1 MRRLPI
7 SANSETLRSVAVN
20 AKQILEDHP
29 VTTLV
34 VGREQSIEW
43 IIRRMPGVV
52 YRCSADPQL
61 TMHALTHGVTDLLG
75 YPAGDFIDNAVRSWA
90 SVIHPEDRGPLAE
103 LLSTMLESGPGQPVQ
118 IEYRLLT
125 ADGRERWVQ
134 QKAWVVCDEQGAAVG
149 LEGFIFEV
157 TEHRLMQLA
166 EAERLVAYERHQRA
180 LVALATNAAVAE
192 GRLEEFVSLT
202 TRLVADA
209 VVVDRV
215 GVWLFDDR
223 RSNLQLV
230 DLYTRNS
237 ETHERGPLL
246 AVADCPVYFAALNSG
261 RTVVAPDAQH
271 HPHTREFVDAY
282 LRPNGIVGMLDAV
295 IRVSGEVV
303 GILCL
308 EQVAEPREWQRHE
321 VEFAGEV
328 ADQLALALHNRAR
341 IAAQAREK
349 LLQEQLLHSQKMDAL
364 GRLAGGVAH
373 DFNNLL
379 MAISGSAE
387 LLDMRLQDAT
397 LRSSAQDI
405 IDASQRASELT
416 EQLRAFSR
424 QQPLALQDIDLCVTV
439 RKLGR
444 MLRRSLG
451 RGVKLVVSVPDEPVI
466 VHATEGLLQQ
476 LLTNLLVNAR
486 DAVSHDG
493 RIEIMVEVVEFSESI
508 NDLPESLPVGRYA
521 SMCVM
526 DDGVGMPPEVQ
537 ARVFE
542 PFFTTKPAGEG
553 TGLGLAT
560 VYSIARR
567 CEGTV
572 KLMSE
577 VDEGSQFYVLL
588 PLVE

>member
-1 MRRLPI
+1 
-7 SANSETLRSVAVN
+7 VN
-20 AKQILEDHP
+20 AKEILEDTP
-29 VTTLV
+29 TTTLV
-34 VGREQSIEW
+34 VGGEQSFEW

-52 YRCSADPQL
+52 YRCSADPLL

-90 SVIHPEDRGPLAE
+90 SVVHPEDRGPLVE
-103 LLSTMLESGPGQPVQ
+103 LLSATLASGPAQPAQV
-118 IEYRLLT
+118 EYRLLT

-134 QKAWVVCDEQGAAVG
+134 HKAWVVRDEKGAAVG

-180 LVALATNAAVAE
+180 LVALATNMAVVE
-192 GRLEEFVSLT
+192 GRIEDLVALT
-202 TRLVADA
+202 TEVVADA
-209 VVVDRV
+209 VEVERV

-223 RSNLQLV
+223 RAQLQLV
-230 DLYTRNS
+230 DLYRRS
-237 ETHERGPLL
+237 PEVHERGLSL
-246 AVADCPVYFAALNSG
+246 ATADYPVYFAAVSSG
-261 RTVVAPDAQH
+261 RTLVIDDAEH
-271 HPHTREFVDAY
+271 DPHALEFADVY
-282 LRPNGIVGMLDAV
+282 LRPNAVVGMIDAA
-295 IRVSGEVV
+295 IRVGGEVV
-303 GILCL
+303 GIICL
-308 EQVAEPREWQRHE
+308 EQVTEPRVWQRHE
-321 VEFAGEV
+321 IEFAGEV

-341 IAAQAREK
+341 VAAAAREK

-387 LLDMRLQDAT
+387 LLEMRLEDAT

-416 EQLRAFSR
+416 EQLRGFSR
-424 QQPLALQDIDLCVTV
+424 QQPLELQDVDLCVTV

-451 RGVKLVVSVPDEPVI
+451 RGVRLSVNVPDEPV
-466 VHATEGLLQQ
+466 VVRATEGLMQQ
-476 LLTNLLVNAR
+476 LLTNLVVNAR

-493 RIEIMVEVVEFSESI
+493 RIEIMVEVVEFTQPVS
-508 NDLPESLPVGRYA
+508 DLPESLPVGRYA
-521 SMCVM
+521 SVCVM
-526 DDGVGMPPEVQ
+526 DDGVGMSAEIQ
-537 ARVFE
+537 AQVFE
-542 PFFTTKPAGEG
+542 PFFTTKPPGEG

-567 CEGTV
+567 CAGTV
-572 KLMSE
+572 KLTSE
-577 VDEGSQFYVLL
+577 VGEGSQFYVLL
-588 PLVE
+588 PLVD